1 MSNEKRNNK
10 ARIVLT
16 KYMRLDDVILWMAI
30 SFIGFILGTTS
41 FTFQALVLPFCVFL
55 IATFFCMSFTFAIN
69 NYYDADSD
77 RANPRRM
84 HKNALASGDISKK
97 GAMAVNILCVVIV
110 LLILTWY
117 NPMALLVAVLVFIWS
132 ATYSIPPIRIKGRP
146 GLDVIWHFFGF
157 LYIVLLGALIAGT
170 LSQLTWLMAISLGV
184 FSCIG
189 QLGNHYT
196 DFEYDKES
204 GTQTFAVRFGLST
217 TKKTIEA
224 VLAIHL
230 IIILLLFILYSSH
243 YLITVLFVGVSM
255 VLGFLLLRPT
265 KAGFPTRKSYEFYL
279 TTVVGG
285 IVYISILLYHFFTMM
300 AINLMPL
307 Y

>member
-1 MSNEKRNNK
+1 
-10 ARIVLT
+10 
-16 KYMRLDDVILWMAI
+16 
-30 SFIGFILGTTS
+30 
-41 FTFQALVLPFCVFL
+41 VFL
-55 IATFFCMSFTFAIN
+55 IATFFSMSFIFTIN

-77 RANPRRM
+77 RANPRRR

-97 GAMAVNILCVVIV
+97 GAMAINILCVVIG
-110 LLILTWY
+110 LLILAWY
-117 NPMALLVAVLVFIWS
+117 SPLALLVAILIFVWS

-170 LSQLTWLMAISLGV
+170 LSQLTWLMAISLGI

-204 GTQTFAVRFGLST
+204 GTQTFAVRYGLNT

-255 VLGFLLLRPT
+255 VLGFILLRPK

-279 TTVVGG
+279 STVVGG
-285 IVYISILLYHFFTMM
+285 LVYISVLLYYIFMKM
-300 AINLMPL
+300 AINLIPL